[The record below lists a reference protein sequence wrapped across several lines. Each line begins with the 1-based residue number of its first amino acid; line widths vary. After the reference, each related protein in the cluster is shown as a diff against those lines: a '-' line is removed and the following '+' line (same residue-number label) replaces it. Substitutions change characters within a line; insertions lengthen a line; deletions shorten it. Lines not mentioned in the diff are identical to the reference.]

1 MTRQRRP
8 TGHGGVEGTSNLDET
23 IIETPTRGLYL
34 SKDLM
39 KEKEELTGFSAQSI
53 QVETSVKARAYLVA
67 SRTGR
72 KLKLRC
78 LRYLVV

>member
-1 MTRQRRP
+1 M
-8 TGHGGVEGTSNLDET
+8 
-23 IIETPTRGLYL
+23 RGLYL